1 MSAQH
6 QQDSVRHSIKAWIP
20 GRSRRSRC
28 SVLDWTS
35 TGVVLAQLQLQRGT
49 WQVTAS
55 DWESWPEDFD
65 PFADAAETARLLQA
79 WIAARSWAAPPDV
92 ISLPRQLVSLRLLSF
107 PVVAAAELGELIALQ
122 LESRQAGPDAA
133 QIWDFLP
140 HPTDA
145 ADTQQH
151 VSLLSAPARICQ
163 SIRRTAEAAGWKLPL
178 LTSADLFLSP
188 PAPSEN
194 SCRLAVQMNR
204 SKLEVLACRGG
215 IPAASLACGVQS
227 DADSPYPAP
236 VAVSALA
243 ERIVESLPQS
253 WRRDVSSQ
261 PVFVA
266 GSHSTFLI
274 AQLQAAGFQTIP
286 GPTDDR
292 SPRAIAMAELSTGR
306 VACCNLL
313 RPRSA
318 APSLY
323 ARRPAIVRSAALL
336 VVLLCAL
343 AGWIFSERNNR
354 HQQLQTLLKK
364 SEQLQ
369 SRLSDHQAVPEQ
381 RTRLDAW
388 LASAP
393 NPSTSL
399 RGLLALVPA
408 DNRVL
413 LTRVQLENI
422 ADTNESVLTMDG
434 LAQSPTE
441 ISELNTAVLLQPQRY
456 LLRPYG
462 IEPAPPESSLK
473 VKFRTECLLLPPS
486 ANNPEPQP

>member
-1 MSAQH
+1 MSADH
-6 QQDSVRHSIKAWIP
+6 QQSSLRRSVTAWIP
-20 GRSRRSRC
+20 GRSRRSHC

-35 TGVVLAQLQLQRGT
+35 TGVVLAQLQFQRGT

-55 DWESWPEDFD
+55 DWESWPADFD
-65 PFADAAETARLLQA
+65 PFSDPAETARLLQS

-92 ISLPRQLVSLRLLSF
+92 ISLPRQFVSLRLLSF
-107 PVVAAAELGELIALQ
+107 PAVATAELGELIALQ

-133 QIWDFLP
+133 QIRDFLP
-140 HPTDA
+140 HPRDA

-163 SIRRTAEAAGWKLPL
+163 GIRGTAEAAGWKLPL
-178 LTSADLFLSP
+178 LTSADLFICQP
-188 PAPSEN
+188 NPSEIT
-194 SCRLAVQMNR
+194 CRLAVQMNR

-215 IPAASLACGVQS
+215 IPAASLACGVQA
-227 DADSPYPAP
+227 DADSPHPAP
-236 VAVSALA
+236 IAVSALV
-243 ERIVESLPQS
+243 ERIVESLPQE
-253 WRRDVSSQ
+253 WRRDIPSQ
-261 PVFVA
+261 PIFVA
-266 GSHSTFLI
+266 GSHSTFLTG
-274 AQLQAAGFQTIP
+274 QLQAAGFQTIP
-286 GPTDDR
+286 GPADDR
-292 SPRAIAMAELSTGR
+292 SPRAVAMAELSIGR
-306 VACCNLL
+306 GACCNLL

-318 APSLY
+318 TPSLY

-336 VVLLCAL
+336 VVLLLVL
-343 AGWIFSERNNR
+343 AGWIFSERSSR

-381 RTRLDAW
+381 RARLDAW

-393 NPSTSL
+393 NPSASL

-408 DNRVL
+408 ENRVL

-434 LAQSPTE
+434 LAQSPAE
-441 ISELNTAVLLQPQRY
+441 ISELNSAVLLQPERY

-473 VKFRTECLLLPPS
+473 IKFRTECLLQPPTTTT
-486 ANNPEPQP
+486 PEPQP

>member
-1 MSAQH
+1 MSAEH
-6 QQDSVRHSIKAWIP
+6 QQFSGRRSVTAWIP
-20 GRSRRSRC
+20 GRSRRSHC

-35 TGVVLAQLQLQRGT
+35 TGVVLAQLQWQRGT

-55 DWESWPEDFD
+55 DWESWPEEFD
-65 PFADAAETARLLQA
+65 PFSDPAETARLLQS
-79 WIAARSWAAPPDV
+79 WIAARSWAAAPDV

-107 PVVAAAELGELIALQ
+107 PIVAAAELGELIALQ
-122 LESRQAGPDAA
+122 LESRQTGPDAA

-140 HPTDA
+140 HPTES

-163 SIRRTAEAAGWKLPL
+163 SIRRTTEAAGWKLPL
-178 LTSADLFLSP
+178 LTSADLFLCP
-188 PAPSEN
+188 TAPGETT
-194 SCRLAVQMNR
+194 CRLAVQMNR

-215 IPAASLACGVQS
+215 IPAASLACGVQA
-227 DADSPYPAP
+227 DADSPHPAP
-236 VAVSALA
+236 VAVSALV

-253 WRRDVSSQ
+253 WRRDIPGQ

-266 GSHSTFLI
+266 GSHATFLT
-274 AQLQAAGFQTIP
+274 AQLQTAGFQILP
-286 GPTDDR
+286 GPADDR
-292 SPRAIAMAELSTGR
+292 SPRAVAMAELSWGR
-306 VACCNLL
+306 AACCNLL

-318 APSLY
+318 TPSLY
-323 ARRPAIVRSAALL
+323 ARRPAVVRSAALL

-343 AGWIFSERNNR
+343 AAWIFSERQSR
-354 HQQLQTLLKK
+354 HEQLQTLLKK
-364 SEQLQ
+364 TEQLQ

-381 RTRLDAW
+381 RARLDAW
-388 LASAP
+388 LAAAS
-393 NPSTSL
+393 NPSISL

-434 LAQSPTE
+434 LAQSPAE

-462 IEPAPPESSLK
+462 IEPAPPESTLK
-473 VKFRTECLLLPPS
+473 IKFRTECLLLPPTTNS
-486 ANNPEPQP
+486 PEPQP

>member
-1 MSAQH
+1 
-6 QQDSVRHSIKAWIP
+6 
-20 GRSRRSRC
+20 
-28 SVLDWTS
+28 
-35 TGVVLAQLQLQRGT
+35 
-49 WQVTAS
+49 
-55 DWESWPEDFD
+55 
-65 PFADAAETARLLQA
+65 
-79 WIAARSWAAPPDV
+79 
-92 ISLPRQLVSLRLLSF
+92 
-107 PVVAAAELGELIALQ
+107 
-122 LESRQAGPDAA
+122 
-133 QIWDFLP
+133 
-140 HPTDA
+140 
-145 ADTQQH
+145 
-151 VSLLSAPARICQ
+151 
-163 SIRRTAEAAGWKLPL
+163 
-178 LTSADLFLSP
+178 
-188 PAPSEN
+188 
-194 SCRLAVQMNR
+194 
-204 SKLEVLACRGG
+204 
-215 IPAASLACGVQS
+215 
-227 DADSPYPAP
+227 
-236 VAVSALA
+236 
-243 ERIVESLPQS
+243 
-253 WRRDVSSQ
+253 
-261 PVFVA
+261 
-266 GSHSTFLI
+266 
-274 AQLQAAGFQTIP
+274 
-286 GPTDDR
+286 
-292 SPRAIAMAELSTGR
+292 MAELSTGR
-306 VACCNLL
+306 VARCNLL
-313 RPRSA
+313 RTRSA

-441 ISELNTAVLLQPQRY
+441 ISELNTAVLLQPHRY

-486 ANNPEPQP
+486 ANTPEPQP